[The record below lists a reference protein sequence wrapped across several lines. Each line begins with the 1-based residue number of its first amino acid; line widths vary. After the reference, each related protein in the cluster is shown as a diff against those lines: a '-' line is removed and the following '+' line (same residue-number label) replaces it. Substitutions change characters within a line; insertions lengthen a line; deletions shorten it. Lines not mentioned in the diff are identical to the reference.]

1 MKNVDVIK
9 FYLKAKSP
17 EGLKS
22 LMLTNNVKRSAY
34 HSYDIMFVGG
44 FWYAWFEASS
54 EDFIKEQVGTL
65 GTK

>member
-17 EGLKS
+17 EGLKL
-22 LMLTNNVKRSAY
+22 LMINNNITKASY
-34 HSYDIMFVGG
+34 HPYDIMFAGG
-44 FWYAWFEASS
+44 FWYAWYEASS
-54 EDFIKEQVGTL
+54 DNFIKEQVGNL